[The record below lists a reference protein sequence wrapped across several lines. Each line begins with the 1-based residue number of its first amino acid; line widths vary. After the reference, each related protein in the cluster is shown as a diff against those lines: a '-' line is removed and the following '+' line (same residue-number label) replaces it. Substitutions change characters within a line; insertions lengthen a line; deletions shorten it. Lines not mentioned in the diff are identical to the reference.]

1 MKGVVVMAEDK
12 IKMKEGR
19 EVGPWRPFSGLTGM
33 EQEVEKL
40 FEDFWGR
47 PFGWPERW
55 RSRELKV
62 RGPAIEV
69 YEETGD
75 VVVKAEIPGLKKED
89 LQVNLSDNL
98 LTIHGEKK
106 QEEEKKEKGYYYSE
120 RSYGSFSRSIQL
132 PTDVQPEKVSASFKD
147 GVLEIRLPKTE
158 EAKRKEVKIKV
169 V

>member
-1 MKGVVVMAEDK
+1 
-12 IKMKEGR
+12 
-19 EVGPWRPFSGLTGM
+19 
-33 EQEVEKL
+33 
-40 FEDFWGR
+40 
-47 PFGWPERW
+47 
-55 RSRELKV
+55 
-62 RGPAIEV
+62 
-69 YEETGD
+69 
-75 VVVKAEIPGLKKED
+75 
-89 LQVNLSDNL
+89 VNLSDNL

-158 EAKRKEVKIKV
+158 EVKRKEVKIKV